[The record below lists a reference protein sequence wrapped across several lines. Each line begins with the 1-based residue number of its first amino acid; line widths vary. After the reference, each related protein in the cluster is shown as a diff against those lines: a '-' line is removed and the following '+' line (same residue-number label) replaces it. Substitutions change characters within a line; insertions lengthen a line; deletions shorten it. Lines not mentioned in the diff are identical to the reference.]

1 VDLKDL
7 IDKVLASAFYSKSV
21 NKASR
26 LSQNSAGVF
35 QLLKIVLEK
44 VKKEGGNGLI
54 NKALAKVLLMV
65 NLVKSY
71 TAGQYKDIETKN
83 IVFIIAG
90 LIYLVMPIDFIP
102 DFLPVLGFADDVALL
117 IFIFNALNAEIERY
131 ELWQANK
138 DLNR

>member
-131 ELWQANK
+131 EVWQANK